1 MQLNKPFATV
11 TPTLDGDVLG
21 VLASADATF
30 TISQIQ
36 RILSTASGEGIR
48 KVLARLTI
56 QGVVLHDQ
64 VGRTN
69 IYRLNTEHLAV
80 EPIMALSRLNSIFL
94 ERLESYLEGW
104 GTELKYAAVFG
115 SAATGRMTLNSDVDL
130 FLVRA
135 SVSESDGHDEG
146 PGRWEQ
152 QVTELARLV
161 TAWTGNDARVVEYTE
176 DELRAAA
183 RGSEPLLDDVSGQ
196 GLTVAG
202 TRAWFNKQLRPIGK
216 AAPTGRR

>member
-21 VLASADATF
+21 VLASAEVTF

-36 RILSTASGEGIR
+36 RIVTTVSGEGIR
-48 KVLARLTI
+48 KVLARLSA
-56 QGVVLHDQ
+56 QGVVLHDR

-69 IYRLNTEHLAV
+69 TYRLNSEHLAADA
-80 EPIMALSRLNSIFL
+80 IMALSRLTSTFL
-94 ERLESYLEGW
+94 ERLEAHLEGW
-104 GTELKYAAVFG
+104 GKDLKYAAVFG
-115 SAATGRMTLNSDVDL
+115 SAATGRMTLDSDIDL

-135 SVSESDGHDEG
+135 CAPELDGHDED
-146 PGRWEQ
+146 PDLWQ
-152 QVTELARLV
+152 QQLTELARLV

-176 DELRAAA
+176 HDLAAA
-183 RGSEPLLDDVSGQ
+183 ASAGEPLLRDVATQ

-202 TRAWFNKQLRPIGK
+202 TRAWFNTQLRPIGDSP
-216 AAPTGRR
+216 AARRS